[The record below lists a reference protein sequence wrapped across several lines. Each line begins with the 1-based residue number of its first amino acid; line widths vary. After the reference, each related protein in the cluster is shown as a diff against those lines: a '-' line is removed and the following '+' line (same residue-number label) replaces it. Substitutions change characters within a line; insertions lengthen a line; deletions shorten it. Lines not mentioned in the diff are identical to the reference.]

1 MEKSE
6 RSIKAFIIPYE
17 AWYKNVISGNP
28 RIYIGLYYEAGGN
41 DGEFGIVW
49 DGIGIRLMAYSDAW
63 ETLRKMPELIE
74 PLAKIDR
81 EKSKPA
87 VPEFAELLKR
97 IGFRDLTKREN
108 PYTRQTI

>member
-1 MEKSE
+1 MEESE
-6 RSIKAFIIPYE
+6 KSIKAFIIPYE

-49 DGIGIRLMAYSDAW
+49 DGIGIRLMAYCDSW

-74 PLAKIDR
+74 LMAKIDR
-81 EKSKPA
+81 EKSKPTI
-87 VPEFAELLKR
+87 PEFAELLKR

-108 PYTRQTI
+108 PYIRQTI

>member
-1 MEKSE
+1 MEESE

-63 ETLRKMPELIE
+63 ETLRKMPELM
-74 PLAKIDR
+74 AKID
-81 EKSKPA
+81 EGKSKPA
-87 VPEFAELLKR
+87 VPEFVELLKR

>member
-74 PLAKIDR
+74 LMAKIDSPGICR
-81 EKSKPA
+81 TSEKDWIQGSDK
-87 VPEFAELLKR
+87 
-97 IGFRDLTKREN
+97 T
-108 PYTRQTI
+108 

>member
-1 MEKSE
+1 MEESE

-49 DGIGIRLMAYSDAW
+49 DGIGIPCVCIPHEDQG
-63 ETLRKMPELIE
+63 T
-74 PLAKIDR
+74 
-81 EKSKPA
+81 
-87 VPEFAELLKR
+87 VP
-97 IGFRDLTKREN
+97 
-108 PYTRQTI
+108 

>member
-1 MEKSE
+1 MEESE

-28 RIYIGLYYEAGGN
+28 RIYIGLYYEAGGC

-74 PLAKIDR
+74 LMAKIDR

>member
-1 MEKSE
+1 MEESE

-41 DGEFGIVW
+41 DGEFRIVW

-63 ETLRKMPELIE
+63 ETLRKMPELM
-74 PLAKIDR
+74 AKIDR

-87 VPEFAELLKR
+87 VPEFVELLKR

>member
-1 MEKSE
+1 M
-6 RSIKAFIIPYE
+6 
-17 AWYKNVISGNP
+17 ISGNP

-63 ETLRKMPELIE
+63 ETLRKMPELM
-74 PLAKIDR
+74 AKIDR

-87 VPEFAELLKR
+87 VPEFVELLKR

>member
-1 MEKSE
+1 MEESE

-28 RIYIGLYYEAGGN
+28 RIYIGLYYEAGGC

-63 ETLRKMPELIE
+63 ETLRKMPELR
-74 PLAKIDR
+74 AKIDR

-87 VPEFAELLKR
+87 VPESVELLKR

>member
-1 MEKSE
+1 MEESE

-28 RIYIGLYYEAGGN
+28 RIYIGLYCEAGGN

-63 ETLRKMPELIE
+63 ETLRKMPELM
-74 PLAKIDR
+74 AKIDK

-87 VPEFAELLKR
+87 VPEFVELLKR